1 VRTTGGRILTQAVQA
16 LERSGIR
23 ARAVPTPGPGTGA
36 KVVEEALAT
45 DPDLILVLGGD
56 GTINEVANGMVH
68 SHVPLGILPA
78 GTANVLAV
86 ELGLGNRIEPA
97 ARMIPQCAPERIS
110 IGRVQ
115 TDIGSR
121 YFLMMAGIG
130 LDAHIVYEMNPRL
143 KMSIGK
149 LAYWL
154 GGAASVRRW
163 VAQFDAVVNRESYRC
178 GFVLASRVRNYGGDL
193 TIARN
198 ASLFENDF
206 EVVIFRGRNPF
217 QYLVYFLGVATG
229 TLAGFRGVTIERAR
243 NLEVRCPG
251 DQRVYVQADG
261 EFAGHLPAR
270 VEIVESALTLLM
282 PADARQRLAIKVAEA
297 LLPAAG

>member
-1 VRTTGGRILTQAVQA
+1 LRA
-16 LERSGIR
+16 LEREGIR

-36 KVVEEALAT
+36 KVAQEALAG
-45 DPDLILVLGGD
+45 DPDLILAVGGD

-97 ARMIPQCAPERIS
+97 VRMIPQCAPERVS

-115 TDIGSR
+115 TALGSR

-143 KMSIGK
+143 KTALGK
-149 LAYWL
+149 LSYWL
-154 GGAASVRRW
+154 GGVASVRRR
-163 VAQFDAVVNRESYRC
+163 VMQFDAIVNKETHRC

-193 TIARN
+193 TIASN
-198 ASLFENDF
+198 ASLLENDF
-206 EVVIFRGRNPF
+206 EVVLFRGSSPF
-217 QYLVYFLGVATG
+217 RYLFYFLGVATG
-229 TLAGFRGVTIERAR
+229 TLPGLRGITIDRAQTV
-243 NLEVRCPG
+243 EARCPE
-251 DQRVYVQADG
+251 DQRVYVQVDG
-261 EFAGHLPAR
+261 EYAGRLPAR
-270 VEIVESALTLLM
+270 VEIVESGLTLLM
-282 PADARQRLAIKVAEA
+282 PADAHTRLAVKVTEA